1 MLHPKVALDACDI
14 FLAAGNRHDAILHA
28 CQRYCIAEAI
38 RYTHRAAVEKL
49 FSNDNSTTVGQEKEP
64 ENLPDW
70 PEPPTVERLSP
81 RHTSHFA
88 LCPILENEGTIA
100 GIYNVIDEIFTGQ
113 LGHDCERT
121 LMGGIWR
128 SKDSFVNPQ
137 CPRGSCCKLLYFL
150 VP

>member
-28 CQRYCIAEAI
+28 CQRYWIAEAI
-38 RYTHRAAVEKL
+38 RYTDRAAVEKL

-81 RHTSHFA
+81 RHTPHLA
-88 LCPILENEGTIA
+88 LCPILENEGNNRR
-100 GIYNVIDEIFTGQ
+100 Y
-113 LGHDCERT
+113 L
-121 LMGGIWR
+121 
-128 SKDSFVNPQ
+128 Q
-137 CPRGSCCKLLYFL
+137 CYR
-150 VP
+150 